1 MSQKKILAIK
11 DFIETSEKSL
21 KNAKKLL
28 AEILE
33 ENDIH
38 ASIDLSTIGLTQYKS
53 QGAKIVE

>member
-38 ASIDLSTIGLTQYKS
+38 ADVSFSTSGLTQYKS
-53 QGAKIVE
+53 QGTKIVE